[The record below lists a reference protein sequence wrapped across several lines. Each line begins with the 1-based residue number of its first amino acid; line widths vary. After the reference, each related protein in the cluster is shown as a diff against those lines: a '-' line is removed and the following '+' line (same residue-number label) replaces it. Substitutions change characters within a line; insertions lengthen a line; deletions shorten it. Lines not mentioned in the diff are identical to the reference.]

1 VSRALR
7 LSLAAL
13 ASLAAWSG
21 TARAIDPERSLGE
34 FTAEVW
40 RAREGLPG
48 AWVRAITQTP
58 DGYLWIGTQG
68 GLVRYGGGPLV
79 PLPADRAF
87 DRGRD
92 VMGLVA
98 NIGTTVWL
106 VPARG
111 RPACVE
117 GERMFDCFDDPG
129 TLPADTRIADL
140 DVDAEGAVWI
150 AAPGG
155 IYRSEG
161 KRLVLARAASAWNGA
176 PPTAVR
182 HAQGHLWVG
191 TADGLFKG
199 PARGAVD
206 AALELVSKR
215 MAFEQ
220 PIVDIARGAGDRL
233 WVVAERALLRVDG
246 DRHQLLTG
254 TQEIPLARLT
264 TTLEDRDGNLWIGS
278 RSGLFRYQE
287 QTGITRFTRQDGL
300 PDDDVS
306 ALFEDREGSLWVGM
320 RSGGLAQFSDRTG
333 DRRTGPPSLRSQWIS
348 AVAEED
354 DGTLWAA
361 TARGL
366 TRWRDGQERTFT
378 SADGLPADGVL
389 SVHPGR
395 PGELWVGTGRG
406 LARRQGERF
415 VAIPGI
421 TAEVS
426 ALLFDAG
433 GTLWAGTADGLYSVQ
448 GDAVQRFAVPP
459 GLLSPAGGEIRAIAR
474 DDQEVLWISANGTL
488 LRLVDDQL
496 QRDPTLPA
504 TAAGPPGQGGQTGQ
518 IGKVRAIAR
527 DADGTLWVGSG
538 DGLLRRRQGRWRLFG
553 RAEGLERTDLFQ
565 VATDDHGYLWVGV
578 NHGLLRFARG
588 ELEAVDRGERKLISP
603 VSIEILDQ
611 QREVRVTR
619 TRQPGVWK
627 NRAGRLRF
635 ASSRGVVSIDPRR
648 VPLNTLPPPVRIERA
663 LVDGRPAHRSQANRF
678 PPGSG
683 AMEFH
688 FAAITLLDPRRAQH
702 RYRLEGFDRDWV
714 DAGTRRAAYYTNLG
728 PGHYRFRVQG
738 SNADGVWN
746 DTGDALELT
755 LAPHFYQ
762 TVWFW
767 GLAVAA
773 ALGLALSLHRSRVA
787 RLRAFY
793 AATFAERARVAREL
807 HDSLLQGMAAALMHL
822 RGVRKRFAA
831 DKAAAPAETVARELK
846 EIEQLV
852 SDNIEET
859 RQFVWDLRDTVGQKQ
874 NGAPDDAGRL
884 APALTELTSKL
895 VPPGSL
901 EAKVVVEGDP
911 LPLPRHV
918 QHELLRI
925 AHEAVV
931 NAVQHGQARHLE
943 TRLRYDR
950 AALSLSVRDDGRGFD
965 PQGVAEAR
973 PGHFG
978 LQGMRERAA
987 RLGQFA
993 IESATGQGTT
1003 ITVNVAL
1010 KDLRDV

>member
-1 VSRALR
+1 V
-7 LSLAAL
+7 
-13 ASLAAWSG
+13 
-21 TARAIDPERSLGE
+21 
-34 FTAEVW
+34 
-40 RAREGLPG
+40 
-48 AWVRAITQTP
+48 
-58 DGYLWIGTQG
+58 
-68 GLVRYGGGPLV
+68 
-79 PLPADRAF
+79 
-87 DRGRD
+87 
-92 VMGLVA
+92 
-98 NIGTTVWL
+98 
-106 VPARG
+106 
-111 RPACVE
+111 
-117 GERMFDCFDDPG
+117 
-129 TLPADTRIADL
+129 
-140 DVDAEGAVWI
+140 VWI
-150 AAPGG
+150 AAPEGV
-155 IYRSEG
+155 YRSEG

-182 HAQGHLWVG
+182 HSQGLLWVG
-191 TADGLFKG
+191 TTHGLYVG
-199 PARGAVD
+199 PAV
-206 AALELVSKR
+206 AAADVALAPAAARDV
-215 MAFEQ
+215 AIQQ
-220 PIVDIARGAGDRL
+220 PIVAIARGAGDRL
-233 WVVAERALLRVDG
+233 WVVAEQALIRLEGSTR
-246 DRHQLLTG
+246 QYLTG
-254 TQEIPLARLT
+254 DPDVKLARLT
-264 TTLEDRDGNLWIGS
+264 TALEDRDGNLWIGS
-278 RSGLFRYQE
+278 RSGLFRYQ
-287 QTGITRFTRQDGL
+287 TGTGFVRFSRQDGL

-306 ALFEDREGSLWVGM
+306 ALFEDREGSLWVGT
-320 RSGGLAQFSDRTG
+320 RSGGLAQFSDRTV
-333 DRRTGPPSLRSQWIS
+333 DRRTGPPGLRSQWIS

-361 TARGL
+361 TQRGL

-378 SADGLPADGVL
+378 SADGLPGGDVL

-395 PGELWVGTGRG
+395 PGELWVGTEQG

-415 VAIPGI
+415 AAVAGV
-421 TAEVS
+421 TAPVS
-426 ALLFDAG
+426 ALHFEAG
-433 GTLWAGTADGLYSVQ
+433 DGGSLWAGTGEGLFRIQ
-448 GDAVQRFAVPP
+448 GDAVQRFPVPP
-459 GLLSPAGGEIRAIAR
+459 GLLGPGGGEIRAIAR
-474 DDQEVLWISANGTL
+474 DDQNVLWLSANGTL
-488 LRLVDDQL
+488 LRLSGGQL
-496 QRDPTLPA
+496 QRDVSLPVA
-504 TAAGPPGQGGQTGQ
+504 SPAAGPT
-518 IGKVRAIAR
+518 GKVRSIAR

-538 DGLLRRRQGRWRLFG
+538 DGLFRRRQGRWRLFG
-553 RAEGLERTDLFQ
+553 RAEGVERTDLFQ
-565 VATDDHGYLWVGV
+565 VAPDDQGYLWVGV
-578 NHGLLRFARG
+578 NHGLLRFSRA
-588 ELEAVDRGERKLISP
+588 ELEAVDRGQRKLVAP
-603 VSIEILDQ
+603 VSIELLDQ

-648 VPLNTLPPPVRIERA
+648 VPLNTLPPPIRIERA
-663 LVDGRPAHRSQANRF
+663 LVDGRPARRGEANEF

-702 RYRLEGFDRDWV
+702 RYRLEGFDRDWI

-746 DTGDALELT
+746 DKGDALELT

-762 TVWFW
+762 SIWFY
-767 GLAVAA
+767 GLAAAA

-793 AATFAERARVAREL
+793 AATLVERARVAREL

-831 DKAAAPAETVARELK
+831 DKAAAPVETVARELK

-852 SDNIEET
+852 ADNIEET
-859 RQFVWDLRDTVGQKQ
+859 RQFVWDLRDRNSQSGHD
-874 NGAPDDAGRL
+874 ADDGDDSRHL
-884 APALTELTSKL
+884 APALTELTAKL

-901 EAKVVVEGDP
+901 EAKVVVEGEP
-911 LPLPRHV
+911 LPLPRQV
-918 QHELLRI
+918 QRELLRI

-943 TRLRYDR
+943 TRLHYDQ
-950 AALSLSVRDDGRGFD
+950 AALSLSVHDDGRGFD
-965 PQGVAEAR
+965 LQGVAEAK

-978 LQGMRERAA
+978 LTGMRERAS